1 MISEERSLQ
10 VAKSGSLWKGIL
22 LGGFLVLLAA
32 ALLVW
37 LTTGVGLLHLL
48 GTFRNGQ
55 SLIHIDQ
62 PTVVRQIAQ
71 LQRLETVK
79 FTMDKIISGER
90 GSPYIP
96 KLLVSDRL
104 LLVAHGEVIAGV
116 DLSAVQLADV
126 SIKGQEVRVTIPKAQ
141 ILVTRLDNDK
151 TKVYSRDTGLFSTP
165 DPNLESEVRQEAEHQ
180 LQQAALDGGILQSA
194 EDNARATV
202 ASLLRGLGFA
212 QVDVQ

>member
-1 MISEERSLQ
+1 MISEDRSLQ